1 MTKPVLFFAHLC
13 PDTAPFVAELSRL
26 NVEYESVS
34 ILESMA
40 NLKRFLRLRDQHS
53 AFDAVKA
60 NGYAGVP
67 ALVVGDDVIL
77 DIERLAVYFSP
88 KV

>member
-1 MTKPVLFFAHLC
+1 MQPVLFYAHLC
-13 PDTAPFVAELSRL
+13 PDTEPFIAELTRL

-53 AFDAVKA
+53 AFDSVKA

-67 ALVVGDDVIL
+67 ALVIGDNVIL
-77 DIERLAVYFSP
+77 DKEQLSNYFNQGTN
-88 KV
+88 

>member
-13 PDTAPFVAELSRL
+13 PDTEPFVKELQRL

-53 AFDAVKA
+53 AFDSVKA
-60 NGYAGVP
+60 NGYVGVP
-67 ALVVGDDVIL
+67 ALVLADEQVIL
-77 DIERLAVYFSP
+77 DYQQLAKIFAHN
-88 KV
+88 